1 MKRSYQYTV
10 IFMILVTSIFTV
22 ILATAQAA
30 MDPRIAEN
38 REIARQ
44 RALLYAF
51 GIDDY
56 TGSNQLVSEAYAKY
70 IQPET
75 RTIDGATIEA
85 FKQVD
90 DSGAITGYAFPF
102 EGSALWGQI
111 KGYLALNADL
121 SVIKGLTFT
130 EQNETPG
137 LGGRI
142 DEEPFKAQWRD
153 VPLPDGEI
161 TYGPIGDKRVDAIS
175 GATQSSTAVTRTLN
189 DLKNK
194 VITKWEVQ

>member
-10 IFMILVTSIFTV
+10 IFMILVASIFTA

-44 RALLYAF
+44 SALLYAF
-51 GIDDY
+51 DIEPGA
-56 TGSNQLVSEAYAKY
+56 SVSETYAKY
-70 IQPET
+70 VQPET
-75 RTIDGATIEA
+75 RTIDGETVEA
-85 FKQVD
+85 FKAVD
-90 DSGAITGYAFPF
+90 EAGAVTGYAFPF
-102 EGSALWGQI
+102 EGAALWGTI
-111 KGYLALNADL
+111 RGYLALNEDL
-121 SVIKGLTFT
+121 SVIRGLTFT

-142 DEEPFKAQWRD
+142 DEEPFKAQWRG
-153 VPLPDGEI
+153 VPLPEGDLA
-161 TYGPIGDKRVDAIS
+161 YGPIGDKQVDAIS

-189 DLKNK
+189 ELKAN
-194 VITKWEVQ
+194 VIAKWEVQ